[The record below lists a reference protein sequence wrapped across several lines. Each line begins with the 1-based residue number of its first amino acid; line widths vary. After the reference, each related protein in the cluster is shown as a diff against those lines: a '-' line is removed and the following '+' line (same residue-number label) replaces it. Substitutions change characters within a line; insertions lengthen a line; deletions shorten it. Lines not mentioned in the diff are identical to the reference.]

1 MFQTYNTL
9 TSLWSSLLCSKEQ
22 NDEFHKKGCIMDD
35 CLLCGIKLLKV
46 YPKELSTSTK
56 IEWHNIGYEV
66 VNKTSNGQDK
76 KKSAR

>member
-1 MFQTYNTL
+1 
-9 TSLWSSLLCSKEQ
+9 
-22 NDEFHKKGCIMDD
+22 MDD